1 MRIGIFGG
9 TFNPVHLGHLI
20 TAETL
25 RQDFALDRV
34 LFVPS
39 ARPPHKPSPDRIG
52 TEHRL
57 AMVRRAI
64 ADNPAFELST
74 VEADR
79 TGTSYSVKTVE
90 AFQRTLGDGAE
101 LFFLLGIDAFL
112 DIESWHQPE
121 RLLRLCHFIINSRP
135 GFSFADAYPILCRS
149 FGLSPEPEATRIALP
164 AGHSLFFAEVPCL
177 EISSTR
183 IRTLLGQRRSV
194 KYLLPEPVE
203 SYILSHH
210 LYAESQ

>member
-1 MRIGIFGG
+1 MRVGIFGG
-9 TFNPVHLGHLI
+9 TFNPIHLGHLI

-39 ARPPHKPSPDRIG
+39 AHPPHKSLPDRVG

-64 ADNPAFELST
+64 AGNPVFELST
-74 VEADR
+74 VEIDR
-79 TGTSYSVKTVE
+79 EGVSYSLKTVE
-90 AFQRTLGDGAE
+90 TLLQSLEREAE
-101 LFFLLGIDAFL
+101 FFFLLGIDAFL
-112 DIESWHQPE
+112 DIETWHQPE

-135 GFSFADAYPILCRS
+135 GFSFSDAYPVLTGA
-149 FGLSPEPEATRIALP
+149 FGLSVKPGATRVALP
-164 AGHSLFFAEVPCL
+164 AGHSLFFVEVPSL
-177 EISSTR
+177 GISSTR
-183 IRTLLGQRRSV
+183 IRLLLEQCRSV
-194 KYLLPEPVE
+194 KYLLPESVE
-203 SYILSHH
+203 SYILLHH